1 MPRKRQIIQLSEIE
15 QSSLTKIL
23 TKKETSARE
32 QTRARV
38 LDLLARQERPETIAN
53 LLKVGIA
60 TVYNIQKRF
69 LDEGFKAALKEK
81 PRSGKPPVIKPE
93 EKAKITAL
101 ACSDAPAGY
110 ARWTLRLLAD
120 KAVEMSYIDS
130 ISAMEVGR
138 ILKKTLY
145 SHTNKNNGVSER

>member
-1 MPRKRQIIQLSEIE
+1 MPRKRQIIQLSETDR
-15 QSSLTKIL
+15 SSLTKIL
-23 TKKETSARE
+23 SKKETSARE

-38 LDLLARQERPETIAN
+38 LDLLAREEHPETISN

-69 LDEGFKAALKEK
+69 FDEGLEAVLKDK

-101 ACSDAPAGY
+101 ACSDAPLGY
-110 ARWTLRLLAD
+110 ARWSLRLLAD
-120 KAVEMSYIDS
+120 KSVEMGYIDS

-138 ILKKTLY
+138 ILKKTLF
-145 SHTNKNNGVSER
+145 SHTNKNNGVSGK

>member
-1 MPRKRQIIQLSEIE
+1 MPRKRQIIELSKSE

-38 LDLLARQERPETIAN
+38 LDLLARQEHPETIAN

-69 LDEGFKAALKEK
+69 LDEGLAAALSDK
-81 PRSGKPPVIKPE
+81 PRTGKPPVIKPE

-101 ACSDAPAGY
+101 ACSDAPAGD

-120 KAVEMSYIDS
+120 KAVEMGYIDS
-130 ISAMEVGR
+130 ISHMEVGR
-138 ILKKTLY
+138 ILKKTRFLR
-145 SHTNKNNGVSER
+145 TNKSSGASER

>member
-1 MPRKRQIIQLSEIE
+1 MPRKRQIIHLSKSE

-23 TKKETSARE
+23 SRGKSSARE
-32 QTRARV
+32 QRRARV
-38 LDLLARQERPETIAN
+38 LDLLARTEHPKTIAN
-53 LLKVGIA
+53 LLQVGIA

-69 LDEGFKAALKEK
+69 LDEGFGAALKDK

-93 EKAKITAL
+93 EKARITAL
-101 ACSDAPAGY
+101 ACSEAPAGY

-120 KAVEMSYIDS
+120 KAVEMGYIES
-130 ISAMEVGR
+130 ISHMEVKR

-145 SHTNKNNGVSER
+145 SRTNKSNGASER

>member
-1 MPRKRQIIQLSEIE
+1 M
-15 QSSLTKIL
+15 TKIL
-23 TKKETSARE
+23 TKKATSARE

-38 LDLLARQERPETIAN
+38 LDLLAREEHPETIAN

-69 LDEGFKAALKEK
+69 LDEGLEAVLKDK

-145 SHTNKNNGVSER
+145 SRTNKNNGVSDK

>member
-1 MPRKRQIIQLSEIE
+1 MPRKRQIIQLSETDR
-15 QSSLTKIL
+15 SSLTQIL

-38 LDLLARQERPETIAN
+38 LDLLARTEHPETIAN

-69 LDEGFKAALKEK
+69 LEEGFRSALTDKQ
-81 PRSGKPPVIKPE
+81 RSGKPPVIKPE
-93 EKAKITAL
+93 AKAKITAL
-101 ACSDAPAGY
+101 ACSDAPVGH

-120 KAVEMSYIDS
+120 KAVEQAFVET
-130 ISAMEVGR
+130 ISHMEVGR

-145 SHTNKNNGVSER
+145 SRTNKNNGASEA